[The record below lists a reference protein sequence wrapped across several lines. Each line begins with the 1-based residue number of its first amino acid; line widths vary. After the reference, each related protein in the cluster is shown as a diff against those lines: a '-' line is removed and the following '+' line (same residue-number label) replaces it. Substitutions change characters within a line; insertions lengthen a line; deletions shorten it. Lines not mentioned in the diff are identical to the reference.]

1 MAGEKKKVVVIGAG
15 AIGVCTALYLLRDG
29 HDVTLVEKDG
39 PAEGASFG
47 NGSVIGEE
55 SVAPVAMPGIFWR
68 VPKMLLNPLGP
79 LAVRWSYLPQLA
91 PWLVEFLKASS
102 PARVEEISKA
112 LAALMAGTFEAYDPL
127 LEMAGE
133 PDMIRRTGWMGVY
146 ETEKG
151 FANDSRYLDIQ
162 KRRGVEHE
170 ILQAEEIRQL
180 EPSLA
185 PIFKRAVYYPKVG
198 YSINNYR
205 MVRAFAEAFQRGG
218 GRYLQA
224 EVSGFDI
231 GEAGPRAVRT
241 DKETVACDA
250 VVVAAGAWSK
260 PLAEALGAPVLLDT
274 ERGYHMTYPTPGV
287 APRLPVYSTERAFVA
302 TPLENGL
309 RVAGTV
315 ELGGLKAAPNWNRA
329 KVLESHVSRWY
340 PDLNTEG
347 GKPWMGFRPSMPD
360 SLPVIGRSR
369 RHANAFLAFGHGHCG
384 LMLAARTGALVA
396 EMVSDKPMSLDMT
409 PYRPDR
415 F

>member
-55 SVAPVAMPGIFWR
+55 SVVPVAMPGIFWR

-146 ETEKG
+146 ETEQG

-218 GRYLQA
+218 GGYMQA

-315 ELGGLKAAPNWNRA
+315 ELGGLKAAPNWNRS

-340 PDLNTEG
+340 PDLNTKG

-360 SLPVIGRSR
+360 SLPVIGRSP